1 MIRSRGREDATDRR
15 GRGVS
20 ELGRA
25 DWPGPGTGAQV
36 RGRGGGE
43 RPDPDQR
50 AAIRSALMKT

>member
-36 RGRGGGE
+36 RGRGGGGSG
-43 RPDPDQR
+43 RIQIGGLRSDPH
-50 AAIRSALMKT
+50 